1 MLRTQDNITNVIIA
15 KDINRSGGAT
25 AGTLATPAL
34 LADGE
39 VVITDASLQILN
51 TTTVLTHDRVFIVQ
65 GRGATKNLKKYV
77 IVRKEVEKYLGTS
90 YAAAV
95 EQVSYVGYDGTSG
108 AIDLINDNKY
118 IIRFNRRPNHFVRGN
133 TNWYKYI
140 TALSTATA
148 TEQDIA
154 SKLAKSFYSNFF
166 EDRKIEDFV
175 KMEVLCN
182 DAGTSAVGATADT
195 VVGVKGSK
203 LVTVTDTAA
212 NGTVNAIVAGDW
224 IRIGTATT
232 APVYKVAASTVGVNG
247 GVLTLEV
254 PLEEN
259 VSVAGDAAE
268 IISAASAATASFG
281 VKFTGRPYKFEVV
294 RWGDYQKVR
303 FILGLEN
310 FGVTTQSTPTVAFEG
325 TGVYEEV
332 ALNDWMS
339 WANDGQTF
347 IEQTP
352 PLVREADAVVGE
364 TYSPL
369 SLIQFSP
376 EKRMLSN
383 GNLKSEILIY
393 TPFNAGSPNT
403 LAGQATGTTGYVAV
417 LDAYIAPMGF
427 TAQAGNLI

>member
-1 MLRTQDNITNVIIA
+1 MLRTQENITNVIIA

-25 AGTLATPAL
+25 AGTVATPAL

-51 TTTVLTHDRVFIVQ
+51 TTNVVDYDRVFIVQ

-77 IVRKEVEKYLGTS
+77 IVRREVEKYLGTV

-95 EQVSYVGYDGTSG
+95 EQVSFVGYNGTSG
-108 AIDLINDNKY
+108 AIDVINDNKY
-118 IIRFNRRPNHFVRGN
+118 ILRFNRRPNHFVRGN
-133 TNWYKYI
+133 TNWYKYV
-140 TALSTATA
+140 TALSSTTA
-148 TEQDIA
+148 TEQEIA
-154 SKLAKSFYSNFF
+154 SKLAKSFYANFF

-182 DAGTSAVGATADT
+182 DAGSAVGAAADT

-203 LVTVTDTAA
+203 LVTVTDATTA
-212 NGTVNAIVAGDW
+212 GTVNPIVAGDW
-224 IRIGTATT
+224 VRFGTATT
-232 APVYKVAASTVGVNG
+232 APVYKVAESTVGTTG
-247 GVLTLEV
+247 GILTLEV

-259 VSVAGDAAE
+259 VSLLGTTSE
-268 IISAASAATASFG
+268 IITAANAATASFG

-294 RWGDYQKVR
+294 RWGDYEKVR

-310 FGVTTQSTPTVAFEG
+310 FGITAQSTPTVAFEG

-369 SLIQFSP
+369 SLVQFSP

-417 LDAYIAPMGF
+417 LDAYLTPIGF
-427 TAQAGNLI
+427 TAQAANLI